1 MNSIDL
7 NKITRNTLAVIMG
20 GGAGSRLFPLTKERA
35 KPAVPLGG
43 KYRLVDI
50 PISNCLNS
58 DLRQIYL
65 LTQFNTTSLHQHIH
79 ATYKFDQFDRRR
91 SFVEILAAQQ
101 TAENMTWYQ
110 GTADAVRQN
119 MCYFLEHGSDYY
131 VILSGDQLY
140 HMDYKLLLQ
149 QHVETGAEITL
160 GTVPVTRRDAPG
172 FGIMHS
178 DNARRVIRFEEKP
191 QDAAL
196 LDELT
201 MPVELLTELGRGAEE
216 QLYQASMGIYVFSRQ
231 VLINALD
238 NDFVDFGKHIIP
250 AAIQNKK
257 VHVYVFQGYWEDI
270 GTIRAFFEANLD
282 LASTVPKYSFF
293 ERDAP
298 IYTRPRF
305 LPGSKI
311 NGAVIRN
318 AVVSDGCIIN
328 DAQIE
333 SCIIGVRSV
342 IAAGTKLRETVLMG
356 ADFYQSDRRAS
367 EGITG
372 PVPPLGIGRECVIN
386 RAIIDKNV
394 RIGDNVSIT
403 PEGKPAEFDDPEGRF
418 YIREG
423 IVVVP
428 KSAIFP
434 SGTRI

>member
-1 MNSIDL
+1 MNSLDL
-7 NKITRNTLAVIMG
+7 NKITRNTLAIIMG

-119 MCYFLEHGSDYY
+119 MRYFLEHGSDYY

-149 QHVETGAEITL
+149 QHVESGAEITL

-191 QDAAL
+191 KEAAL
-196 LDELT
+196 LDELK
-201 MPVELLTELGRGAEE
+201 MPAELLTELGRSADEE
-216 QLYQASMGIYVFSRQ
+216 LYQASMGIYVFNRQ
-231 VLINALD
+231 VLIDSLA
-238 NDFVDFGKHIIP
+238 NDWADFGKHIIP
-250 AAIQNKK
+250 AAIQNRR

-282 LASTVPKYSFF
+282 LASVMPKYSFF

-311 NGAVIRN
+311 NGALIRN
-318 AVVSDGCIIN
+318 AVVADGCIIN
-328 DAQIE
+328 DARIE
-333 SCIIGVRSV
+333 RCIIGVRSV
-342 IAAGTKLRETVLMG
+342 IGEGTELRDTVLMG
-356 ADFYQSDRRAS
+356 ADFYQSDRRA
-367 EGITG
+367 TQDV
-372 PVPPLGIGRECVIN
+372 PDAAPPLGIGRQCVIN

-394 RIGDNVSIT
+394 RIGDNVTINV
-403 PEGKPAEFDDPEGRF
+403 EGKPSELDDPAGRF
-418 YIREG
+418 YIRDG
-423 IVVVP
+423 VVVVP
-428 KSAIFP
+428 KGAVITNGSSI
-434 SGTRI
+434 

>member
-1 MNSIDL
+1 MTPVDL
-7 NKITRNTLAVIMG
+7 NKITRDTLAIIMG

-58 DLRQIYL
+58 GLRQIFL
-65 LTQFNTTSLHQHIH
+65 LTQFNTASLHQHIH
-79 ATYKFDQFDRRR
+79 ATYKFDQFARRR

-119 MCYFLEHGSDYY
+119 MRYFLEQGSDYY

-149 QHVETGAEITL
+149 QHVESGAEITL

-178 DNARRVIRFEEKP
+178 DNARRVVRFEEKP
-191 QDAAL
+191 KEAAL
-196 LDELT
+196 LDELK
-201 MPVELLTELGRGAEE
+201 MPAELLVELGRDADEE
-216 QLYQASMGIYVFSRQ
+216 LYQASMGIYVFNRQ
-231 VLINALD
+231 VLIDSLA
-238 NDFVDFGKHIIP
+238 NDWADFGKHIIP
-250 AAIQNKK
+250 AAIENRK

-282 LASTVPKYSFF
+282 LANVVPKYSFF

-311 NGAVIRN
+311 NGAAIQN
-318 AVVSDGCIIN
+318 AVVSDGCIISH
-328 DAQIE
+328 AQIDR
-333 SCIIGVRSV
+333 CIIGIRSV
-342 IAAGTKLRETVLMG
+342 VCEGTQLRETVLMG
-356 ADFYQSDRRAS
+356 ADFYQSDRRATQ
-367 EGITG
+367 GTG
-372 PVPPLGIGRECVIN
+372 DDEPSLGIGRNCVIN

-394 RIGDNVSIT
+394 RIGDNVVIT
-403 PEGKPAEFDDPEGRF
+403 PEGKPEEFDDPAGRF
-418 YIREG
+418 YIRDG

-428 KSAIFP
+428 KNAVLP